1 MGGRFKV
8 YVDELERKEEEI
20 KEGKSKGR
28 GKRGCMWVSLI
39 RKPGD
44 EWVKGIGEATL
55 CICIYV
61 CM

>member
-1 MGGRFKV
+1 M